1 VLKKPHEP
9 SDKTQSFSRIAHL
22 AHYTLGD
29 AAKAQAFMLIWQNLD
44 RGRIGMANRAHP
56 LRGVVME
63 FPFHWLGACG
73 GGGRL
78 GCPSWTADP
87 LGASPRC
94 PTRPTPTGWLDLATA
109 WLVLGLLHAE
119 PDRCRGV
126 VADGHFHGDGELVMT
141 LSPEHPHH
149 EPEPCRGCHHKSTER
164 NQRCGRLGE
173 TAHLSRGCLRVIYER
188 LNALRL
194 QDVTTVRAWRSR
206 IETTNYNNHI
216 STNYC

>member
-1 VLKKPHEP
+1 MCLRWRLNAGMPE
-9 SDKTQSFSRIAHL
+9 
-22 AHYTLGD
+22 
-29 AAKAQAFMLIWQNLD
+29 LD
-44 RGRIGMANRAHP
+44 
-56 LRGVVME
+56 
-63 FPFHWLGACG
+63 G
-73 GGGRL
+73 GSSGRL
-78 GCPSWTADP
+78 TALSDEAHSYRVVG
-87 LGASPRC
+87 LGNR
-94 PTRPTPTGWLDLATA
+94 R
-109 WLVLGLLHAE
+109 LVLGLLHAE

-206 IETTNYNNHI
+206 IETTKLITTII
-216 STNYC
+216 SQLTTVRYPWPAQPVCYER

>member
-87 LGASPRC
+87 PGATS
-94 PTRPTPTGWLDLATA
+94 PTPAEWWTTAAAWFWSFSKPGTRRSPTGA
-109 WLVLGLLHAE
+109 G
-119 PDRCRGV
+119 G
-126 VADGHFHGDGELVMT
+126 
-141 LSPEHPHH
+141 
-149 EPEPCRGCHHKSTER
+149 
-164 NQRCGRLGE
+164 
-173 TAHLSRGCLRVIYER
+173 
-188 LNALRL
+188 
-194 QDVTTVRAWRSR
+194 
-206 IETTNYNNHI
+206 
-216 STNYC
+216 